1 MAKIAILGFGTVGSG
16 VYEVLCRNAAGV
28 SRRAGEPVEVKYIL
42 DPKDFSAHPAAQLF
56 IKNFDTILEDPEVK
70 VVVETIGGTR
80 FAYPYV
86 KACLESGR
94 SVCTSNKEMVATY
107 GAELLALAKAHGCA
121 FLFEASVGGGTPI
134 ITPMHQCLAANVITE
149 VEGIVNGTTNF
160 MLTKMVRE
168 NLGFDEAL
176 KIAQELGYAET
187 KDPGD
192 DVDGRDACRKIAIL
206 SSLVCG
212 HQIYPQNIPTRGIR
226 DITAGDVAAAEKLG
240 CVIKLIAWMKRG
252 EDGSVAAGVEPCL
265 VPKVNQL
272 AGVDDVFNAVLV
284 KGDMLGDVVF
294 YGKGAG
300 KLPTASAVVADVVDA
315 LKNGS
320 KVHDSLFWQPA
331 EPVEGMLTDP
341 APAAYYVRVEGIA
354 PAVAEAIYGKGHV
367 VDEHFDGCAYFVD
380 SADGKALAEAARK
393 VREAG
398 APPSARGSL
407 SGRGEGTAMKI
418 KVSVP
423 ATSANIGS
431 GFDALGLAVTLYNTV
446 TFEESDHLDISAADG
461 TRIPRGESNLVYRS
475 AKGLFDKVGKT
486 MPPLK
491 LVQTNAIPMARG
503 LGSSSACIIAGL
515 LGANRMLGDVLNTQ
529 ELLTLATSIEG
540 HPDNVAPALLGGLTS
555 SVFEDGV
562 VYSVKRDVD
571 ESLCFAA
578 IVPDYKLLTE
588 AARAALPKE
597 VTHKDAV
604 YNLSRAAL
612 IPAAFCEGRHDLLAI
627 ATEDKLHQPYRMPL
641 MPGSKEV
648 FDMARLCGAKAVYVS
663 GAGSTVMA
671 VAEKASAE
679 KFYSKLEK
687 GLELLEGLDGC
698 EAFTLLR
705 LDADNTGATVE

>member
-1 MAKIAILGFGTVGSG
+1 MISRSYVISGPYNRQGYTNTSHSREDALVQEDVAPIRVGLLGAGTVGSQTARLLVEQKDELAARIGRPIELTG
-16 VYEVLCRNAAGV
+16 VAC
-28 SRRAGEPVEVKYIL
+28 L
-42 DPKDFSAHPAAQLF
+42 DPSETDPFPWIDKSVVTT
-56 IKNFDTILEDPEVK
+56 DTMSVATNADI
-70 VVVETIGGTR
+70 VVELIGGTGVAR
-80 FAYPYV
+80 KFVLA
-86 KACLESGR
+86 AIESGA
-94 SVCTSNKEMVATY
+94 SVVTANKA
-107 GAELLALAKAHGCA
+107 LLAKYGPEIYAAAEAKGVDIY
-121 FLFEASVGGGTPI
+121 FEASVGGAIPFLKPLRESLVGDKVTS
-134 ITPMHQCLAANVITE
+134 ML
-149 VEGIVNGTTNF
+149 GIVNGTTNF

-393 VREAG
+393 VEAVG
-398 APPSARGSL
+398 GS
-407 SGRGEGTAMKI
+407 
-418 KVSVP
+418 V
-423 ATSANIGS
+423 
-431 GFDALGLAVTLYNTV
+431 
-446 TFEESDHLDISAADG
+446 
-461 TRIPRGESNLVYRS
+461 
-475 AKGLFDKVGKT
+475 
-486 MPPLK
+486 K
-491 LVQTNAIPMARG
+491 LVLR
-503 LGSSSACIIAGL
+503 
-515 LGANRMLGDVLNTQ
+515 R
-529 ELLTLATSIEG
+529 
-540 HPDNVAPALLGGLTS
+540 
-555 SVFEDGV
+555 
-562 VYSVKRDVD
+562 
-571 ESLCFAA
+571 
-578 IVPDYKLLTE
+578 
-588 AARAALPKE
+588 LPEE
-597 VTHKDAV
+597 V
-604 YNLSRAAL
+604 
-612 IPAAFCEGRHDLLAI
+612 
-627 ATEDKLHQPYRMPL
+627 
-641 MPGSKEV
+641 
-648 FDMARLCGAKAVYVS
+648 
-663 GAGSTVMA
+663 
-671 VAEKASAE
+671 
-679 KFYSKLEK
+679 
-687 GLELLEGLDGC
+687 
-698 EAFTLLR
+698 
-705 LDADNTGATVE
+705 

>member
-42 DPKDFSAHPAAQLF
+42 DPKDFSDHPAAQLF
-56 IKNFDTILEDPEVK
+56 IKNFDAILEDPEVK

-107 GAELLALAKAHGCA
+107 GAELLALARAHNCA

-192 DVDGRDACRKIAIL
+192 DVDGRDACREIAIL

-226 DITAGDVAAAEKLG
+226 DITVDDVAAAEKLG

-265 VPKVNQL
+265 VPKANQL

-315 LKNGS
+315 LKNGV
-320 KVHDSLFWQPA
+320 KVHVL
-331 EPVEGMLTDP
+331 
-341 APAAYYVRVEGIA
+341 
-354 PAVAEAIYGKGHV
+354 
-367 VDEHFDGCAYFVD
+367 
-380 SADGKALAEAARK
+380 AARRAGGRNAHRPRSRRILCACGRHRPGGGRGHLRQGPCGGRAFRRLLLLCGQRRRQGSGRSSPQGRGHGRQ
-393 VREAG
+393 REAG
-398 APPSARGSL
+398 APPSA
-407 SGRGEGTAMKI
+407 
-418 KVSVP
+418 
-423 ATSANIGS
+423 
-431 GFDALGLAVTLYNTV
+431 
-446 TFEESDHLDISAADG
+446 
-461 TRIPRGESNLVYRS
+461 
-475 AKGLFDKVGKT
+475 
-486 MPPLK
+486 
-491 LVQTNAIPMARG
+491 
-503 LGSSSACIIAGL
+503 
-515 LGANRMLGDVLNTQ
+515 
-529 ELLTLATSIEG
+529 
-540 HPDNVAPALLGGLTS
+540 
-555 SVFEDGV
+555 
-562 VYSVKRDVD
+562 
-571 ESLCFAA
+571 
-578 IVPDYKLLTE
+578 
-588 AARAALPKE
+588 
-597 VTHKDAV
+597 
-604 YNLSRAAL
+604 
-612 IPAAFCEGRHDLLAI
+612 
-627 ATEDKLHQPYRMPL
+627 
-641 MPGSKEV
+641 
-648 FDMARLCGAKAVYVS
+648 
-663 GAGSTVMA
+663 
-671 VAEKASAE
+671 
-679 KFYSKLEK
+679 
-687 GLELLEGLDGC
+687 
-698 EAFTLLR
+698 
-705 LDADNTGATVE
+705 